1 MTLRALKLTAK
12 QARLSAS
19 GRTFTG
25 YATVYDNVNTYGFSI
40 AAGAY
45 DDLLKSGVKP
55 RMFFNHDSWGVPIG
69 IWTKLESDDIG
80 LKVTGELTE
89 GLEESDRI
97 LACLK
102 HGSVDGLS
110 VCIGFD
116 DDCILGSKIIKVLSL
131 DEISVVTFP
140 ADERARITEA
150 LSAQLE
156 TQIKSLSNEKDFE
169 DFLRD
174 AGGLSRASAKQ
185 FISQAKSCLSAQR
198 DAELPIDSNLL
209 ADICRESNRLVGK

>member
-12 QARLSAS
+12 QARLSAT

-80 LKVTGELTE
+80 LKVTG
-89 GLEESDRI
+89 
-97 LACLK
+97 
-102 HGSVDGLS
+102 
-110 VCIGFD
+110 
-116 DDCILGSKIIKVLSL
+116 
-131 DEISVVTFP
+131 
-140 ADERARITEA
+140 
-150 LSAQLE
+150 
-156 TQIKSLSNEKDFE
+156 
-169 DFLRD
+169 
-174 AGGLSRASAKQ
+174 
-185 FISQAKSCLSAQR
+185 
-198 DAELPIDSNLL
+198 
-209 ADICRESNRLVGK
+209 